1 MECSSSK
8 EEAKK
13 VFEDQLKRLDVE
25 YVDFYLL
32 HALDADKWRKVLE
45 YDLIGM
51 CEEFREEGK
60 IRNIGDLV
68 FMMNIRFLKKFSD
81 IMIGIFVNY
90 N

>member
-1 MECSSSK
+1 MECFEGK

-60 IRNIGDLV
+60 IRNIGFSFHDEYPV
-68 FMMNIRFLKKFSD
+68 FKEILEYHD
-81 IMIGIFVNY
+81 
-90 N
+90 